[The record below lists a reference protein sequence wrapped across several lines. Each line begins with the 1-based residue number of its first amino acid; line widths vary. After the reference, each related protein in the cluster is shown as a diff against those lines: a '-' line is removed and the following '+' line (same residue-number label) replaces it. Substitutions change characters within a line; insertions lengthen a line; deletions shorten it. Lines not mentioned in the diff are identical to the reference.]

1 MRASRRTLVR
11 LAPLLFLI
19 ALSFGVFAPAQA
31 ATATGLQVQTD
42 SAKVDFPRSLVF
54 HLVADVDQ
62 SIVSVET
69 WYHPAYSP
77 VTSVVRADFSA
88 GAHVDVT
95 NTVDMQLNYL
105 PPGVDV
111 LYRWRLTLRD
121 GSVLETPEQ
130 TVLYMDT
137 RYQWQTKTKGAVTV
151 YYFAGDDQIGQAAL
165 DQTVKAINNMKQ
177 TFKLTADE
185 PVRVVIY
192 SSTRDFASALPPNSA
207 EWIGGFTQPD
217 LHLVVTGVDKNN
229 DPMSEIERILS
240 HEAVHLIMHQ
250 ATENPFNEPPPWL
263 DEGLA
268 TYYQAIADPRFGPV
282 LQNAIKSGTL
292 IPIKALNSTF
302 PDDPN
307 QALQSYAESQS
318 IVNFILKSKGND
330 GMSALLKAYQ
340 GGVSN
345 EQAVQTAFGESIDQ
359 LDAAWKKS
367 LNYPGDRGISA
378 SVDNRDGS
386 GGSPNDSTGPLT
398 TPALLGIAALLA
410 LGGGLYYT
418 HRARKLGGDNPTL

>member
-1 MRASRRTLVR
+1 
-11 LAPLLFLI
+11 
-19 ALSFGVFAPAQA
+19 
-31 ATATGLQVQTD
+31 
-42 SAKVDFPRSLVF
+42 
-54 HLVADVDQ
+54 
-62 SIVSVET
+62 
-69 WYHPAYSP
+69 
-77 VTSVVRADFSA
+77 
-88 GAHVDVT
+88 
-95 NTVDMQLNYL
+95 
-105 PPGVDV
+105 
-111 LYRWRLTLRD
+111 
-121 GSVLETPEQ
+121 
-130 TVLYMDT
+130 
-137 RYQWQTKTKGAVTV
+137 
-151 YYFAGDDQIGQAAL
+151 
-165 DQTVKAINNMKQ
+165 
-177 TFKLTADE
+177 
-185 PVRVVIY
+185 
-192 SSTRDFASALPPNSA
+192 
-207 EWIGGFTQPD
+207 
-217 LHLVVTGVDKNN
+217 
-229 DPMSEIERILS
+229 MSEIERILS
-240 HEAVHLIMHQ
+240 HEAVHLIVHQ

-307 QALQSYAESQS
+307 QALQSYAESES
-318 IVNFILKSKGND
+318 IVNFILTSKGND
-330 GMSALLKAYQ
+330 GMSALLTAYQ

-418 HRARKLGGDNPTL
+418 RRARRLGGDNPTL